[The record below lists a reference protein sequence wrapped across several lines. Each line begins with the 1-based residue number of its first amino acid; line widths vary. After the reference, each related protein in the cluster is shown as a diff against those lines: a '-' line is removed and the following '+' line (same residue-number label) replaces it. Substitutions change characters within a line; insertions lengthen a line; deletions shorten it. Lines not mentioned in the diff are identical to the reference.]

1 MENLFLSNSA
11 SFRVAFRVVDCC
23 SNSHLNMYTNYDDL
37 NNDFIHVHC
46 RGHRYQLVFIDALT
60 ISAVHSVHVDHYHC
74 LHSVIVVKS
83 LLGTSVRND
92 PLSMRDHLLI
102 IKPISLTGIC

>member
-1 MENLFLSNSA
+1 MENLLLSNSA
-11 SFRVAFRVVDCC
+11 SFRVALRVVDCC
-23 SNSHLNMYTNYDDL
+23 SNSHLYMYTNYDDL
-37 NNDFIHVHC
+37 NNYFIHC

-60 ISAVHSVHVDHYHC
+60 ISAAHSVHADHYHY
-74 LHSVIVVKS
+74 LHSAIVVKS